1 MFTTMTG
8 AASGRKRALW
18 LVTGLVAVAA
28 GFALGAY
35 GDWVWWPV
43 YSGIVLT
50 IGIIALLLVS
60 AIVALAGRGV
70 VRRIG
75 LVGLALGI
83 GLVAGQ
89 NLGPTREPLIQ
100 TQGGTMTLR
109 LETPVEAV
117 ATGSAACT
125 NVGTETEFA
134 VDGGMA
140 LRLES
145 LNRVLDGVYV
155 NIGDR
160 WDAIDDA
167 PRKNGVRLGV
177 TATEWRIPDDGV
189 PSTVVMEADAS
200 STIESTFSSDG
211 GSIRF
216 AGLVARIVTG
226 TSNEP
231 LDLAGTIEWTCGEI
245 VQES

>member
-1 MFTTMTG
+1 MTV
-8 AASGRKRALW
+8 AASGRERALW
-18 LVTGLVAVAA
+18 VVTGLAAVAA

-43 YSGIVLT
+43 YSGFVLT
-50 IGIIALLLVS
+50 IGIVALLLVS
-60 AIVALAGRGV
+60 AIVALAGRGI

-75 LVGLALGI
+75 LLGLALGI
-83 GLVAGQ
+83 GLAAGQ

-109 LETPVEAV
+109 LGSPVEAV
-117 ATGSAACT
+117 ATGSAECT
-125 NVGTETEFA
+125 NVRTETEFA
-134 VDGGMA
+134 VSGGVT
-140 LRLES
+140 LRLEG

-155 NIGDR
+155 NVGDR

-167 PRKNGVRLGV
+167 PRKNGVRFGV
-177 TATEWRIPDDGV
+177 TATDERIPDDGF

-216 AGLVARIVTG
+216 AGLVARIG
-226 TSNEP
+226 EGFSAEP
-231 LDLAGTIEWTCGEI
+231 LDLAGTIEWTCGEV